1 MALIIGIGFAFVA
14 LCDFILIVKVS
25 SAAAVTR
32 DQLRLSGS
40 LRNQSGS
47 ANSRPLSLIYPAAF
61 TQYFPLQPIVLP
73 LCVISLSPNHHHH
86 HHHLCVIFCHLSSVC
101 LIRPVS
107 QFPLF
112 FNIPCPCSPLFS
124 PFGCTSYQLHPPSE
138 RAILNLMLF
147 IELRSQG
154 TQSYSRDKIC
164 PLTDLRRDIWNL
176 KTSLALYAKRSVWLL

>member
-1 MALIIGIGFAFVA
+1 MKLWAQIDPVVGAPLTPNKQTINGLSAISAGQTAGNYVVGVMALIIGIGFAFVA

-32 DQLRLSGS
+32 DKLRLSGR
-40 LRNQSGS
+40 LRSASGP

-61 TQYFPLQPIVLP
+61 TQYFPFQSIVLP

-107 QFPLF
+107 
-112 FNIPCPCSPLFS
+112 
-124 PFGCTSYQLHPPSE
+124 
-138 RAILNLMLF
+138 
-147 IELRSQG
+147 
-154 TQSYSRDKIC
+154 
-164 PLTDLRRDIWNL
+164 
-176 KTSLALYAKRSVWLL
+176 